1 MRDQHQLELLL
12 AVKDRLATWNQENLS
27 IPYRSSY
34 LSLAYTAEVDARSR
48 GSMRFSSEKLNLLSA
63 SWHSAKLGRRSS
75 TAKMAERCLL
85 VLLHCDS
92 AASSLLLGLI
102 GLLLLIGD
110 IMVCQDTD
118 FLKMKLWGRM

>member
-1 MRDQHQLELLL
+1 
-12 AVKDRLATWNQENLS
+12 
-27 IPYRSSY
+27 
-34 LSLAYTAEVDARSR
+34 
-48 GSMRFSSEKLNLLSA
+48 
-63 SWHSAKLGRRSS
+63 
-75 TAKMAERCLL
+75 MAERCLL